1 MLHFIFPA
9 FPFAFITDFVLSLC
23 VSNRIYL
30 SVIINY
36 LSVIIL
42 LSKSDNTLSR
52 LDNMKRYVF
61 REYEICR
68 EI

>member
-1 MLHFIFPA
+1 MYYLCAYLI
-9 FPFAFITDFVLSLC
+9 VLSKRD
-23 VSNRIYL
+23 NT
-30 SVIINY
+30 
-36 LSVIIL
+36 

-61 REYEICR
+61 REYEIRR